1 VSEAPRRRAAAGTP
15 AADPDDPFA
24 GSKLMSVN
32 LEEARAA
39 GPPREAAAPTR
50 RPAAVP
56 RRPSEHLTA
65 RPRAAARETMPDR
78 PFAPSLV
85 PKLPNGLLPAL
96 LGEAARLAEDNPRI
110 TSPRGLVDFWNL
122 FQHRSRTLDLD
133 DFGFDEP
140 AARTWRPLFEFL
152 YRVWWR
158 VTATGLE
165 NVPGTGRA
173 LLVANHSG
181 VLPWDGAM
189 VKTGLRLEHPGR
201 REARMLILDMFTTLP
216 FLQPWFREMG
226 EVRACPENG
235 ERLLARDEL
244 VCVFPEGIK
253 GVGKLFRDR
262 YRLAR
267 FGRGGF
273 IRLALRTG
281 APIIPVAVVGAEE
294 IYPNLV
300 RLDFV
305 GRPIG
310 LPYFPV
316 TPFFPA
322 LGLLGTIPLPTK
334 WWIEFGRPIVFD
346 RRPDIAERPMI
357 VNELADKVR
366 TTLQTMIDSRL
377 ARRGDLFTGE

>member
-1 VSEAPRRRAAAGTP
+1 VSASRKPHA
-15 AADPDDPFA
+15 
-24 GSKLMSVN
+24 
-32 LEEARAA
+32 ARAA
-39 GPPREAAAPTR
+39 GNPAAKRAAPVAEHV
-50 RPAAVP
+50 PDAA
-56 RRPSEHLTA
+56 
-65 RPRAAARETMPDR
+65 
-78 PFAPSLV
+78 FAPSLA
-85 PKLPNGLLPAL
+85 PLAPAGPYASW
-96 LGEAARLAEDNPRI
+96 LGEAARFLAENPQLS
-110 TSPRGLVDFWNL
+110 SPRAVADLWNL
-122 FQHRSRTLDLD
+122 FLHRARSLDLD

-140 AARTWRPLFEFL
+140 AAREWWPLFEFL

-158 VTATGLE
+158 VSVTGLS

-189 VKTGLRLEHPGR
+189 IKTGLRLEHPAR
-201 REARMLILDMFTTLP
+201 RDARMLILDMFTMLP
-216 FLQPWFREMG
+216 FLQPWLREMG

-235 ERLLARDEL
+235 ERLLKRDEL

-253 GVGKLFRDR
+253 GVGKLYRDR

-273 IRLALRTG
+273 VRLALKSR
-281 APIIPVAVVGAEE
+281 APIIPVTVVGAEE
-294 IYPNLV
+294 IYPNLL
-300 RLDFV
+300 RLDFI

-310 LPYFPV
+310 LPYFPI

-322 LGLLGTIPLPTK
+322 LGPLGAIPLPTK
-334 WWIEFGRPIVFD
+334 WWIDFGKPIVVEHGPELAD
-346 RRPDIAERPMI
+346 RPMI

-377 ARRGDLFTGE
+377 ARRGDVFTGE

>member
-1 VSEAPRRRAAAGTP
+1 MSETRRKRAGTDR
-15 AADPDDPFA
+15 AFSDADDPFA
-24 GSKLMSVN
+24 GSRLMGAEGAVS
-32 LEEARAA
+32 EEPRRTAPAPVRRAA
-39 GPPREAAAPTR
+39 P
-50 RPAAVP
+50 VL

-65 RPRAAARETMPDR
+65 RPGPHTGPPPREVPLT
-78 PFAPSLV
+78 PSL
-85 PKLPNGLLPAL
+85 LQTPAEGAAKVL
-96 LGEAARLAEDNPRI
+96 FGEAAAFVEANPQV
-110 TSPRGLVDFWNL
+110 TSPRGLIDAWNL
-122 FQHRSRTLDLD
+122 FAHRSRTLDLD

-140 AARTWRPLFEFL
+140 AAKTWWPLFEFL

-158 VTATGLE
+158 VTASGLE

-189 VKTGLRLEHPGR
+189 IKTGLRLEHPSR

-235 ERLLARDEL
+235 ERLLSRDEL

-273 IRLALRTG
+273 VRLALRTG
-281 APIIPVAVVGAEE
+281 APIIPVSVVGAEE
-294 IYPNLV
+294 IYPNLM
-300 RLDFV
+300 RLDFI

-310 LPYFPV
+310 LPYFPI

-322 LGLLGTIPLPTK
+322 LGPLGTVPLPTK
-334 WWIEFGRPIVFD
+334 WWIDFGQPIVFD
-346 RRPDIAERPMI
+346 QGASLANRPMI

>member
-1 VSEAPRRRAAAGTP
+1 MPPAPAGPYASLARGGRTLSGGEPADHVAPRGGRSLEPLP
-15 AADPDDPFA
+15 A
-24 GSKLMSVN
+24 
-32 LEEARAA
+32 
-39 GPPREAAAPTR
+39 
-50 RPAAVP
+50 
-56 RRPSEHLTA
+56 
-65 RPRAAARETMPDR
+65 PRAE
-78 PFAPSLV
+78 
-85 PKLPNGLLPAL
+85 
-96 LGEAARLAEDNPRI
+96 
-110 TSPRGLVDFWNL
+110 
-122 FQHRSRTLDLD
+122 LDLD

-140 AARTWRPLFEFL
+140 AAREWWPLFEFL

-158 VTATGLE
+158 VSVTGLS

-189 VKTGLRLEHPGR
+189 IKTGLRLEHPAR
-201 REARMLILDMFTTLP
+201 RDARMLILDMFTMLP
-216 FLQPWFREMG
+216 FLQPWLRQMG

-235 ERLLARDEL
+235 ERLLKRDEL

-253 GVGKLFRDR
+253 GVGKLYRDR

-273 IRLALRTG
+273 VRLALRSR
-281 APIIPVAVVGAEE
+281 APIIPVTVVGAEE
-294 IYPNLV
+294 IYPNLL
-300 RLDFV
+300 RLDFI

-310 LPYFPV
+310 LPYFPI

-322 LGLLGTIPLPTK
+322 LGPLGAIPLPTK
-334 WWIEFGRPIVFD
+334 WWIDFGKPIVFEHGPELAD
-346 RRPDIAERPMI
+346 RPMI

-377 ARRGDLFTGE
+377 ARRGDVFTGE